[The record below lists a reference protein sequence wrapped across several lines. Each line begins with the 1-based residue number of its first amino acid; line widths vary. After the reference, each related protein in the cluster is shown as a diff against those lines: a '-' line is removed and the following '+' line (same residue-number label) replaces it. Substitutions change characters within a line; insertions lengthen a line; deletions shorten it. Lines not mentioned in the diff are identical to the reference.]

1 MILALLLAMTTPY
14 YVPVCGHPFIEY
26 TVGDQNADGTYTGR
40 LYESASC
47 STGGRGSH
55 PRRYAVCEAMTWD
68 AGGVVISHDLIWS
81 DTGLTVRQPAEC
93 FAP

>member
-1 MILALLLAMTTPY
+1 MLLALFLAMTTPY

-26 TVGDQNADGTYTGR
+26 TVGEQNADGTFTGR

-47 STGGRGSH
+47 STGGRGAK
-55 PRRYAVCEAMTWD
+55 PKRYYVCEAMTWD
-68 AGGVVISHDLIWS
+68 ANGNVIAHELVWY
-81 DTGLTVRQPAEC
+81 DTTLRQPAEC